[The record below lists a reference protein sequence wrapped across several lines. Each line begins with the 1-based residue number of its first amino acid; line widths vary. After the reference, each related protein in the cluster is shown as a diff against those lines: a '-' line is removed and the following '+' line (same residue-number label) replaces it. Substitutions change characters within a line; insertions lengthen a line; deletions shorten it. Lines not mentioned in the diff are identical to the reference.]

1 MNSPTVKSL
10 LADNDKIAGS
20 SGVYHL
26 LSRIYLREVDAE
38 LLHLLRST
46 SVRQAFV
53 QAGGVLPTVNH
64 GDDESS
70 VIDSLAMDYCRLFL
84 GPSGHFPPYQSVW
97 QEGQFQGSMAAQMQ
111 EFIDLLSDGPP
122 QDFGGVMLDHFGV
135 QLSLM
140 GTIADRVVEA
150 NSGADGEML
159 VDVARVYF
167 DLHLTWPHPFLESV
181 GEHAQ
186 TDFYR
191 SVAQMTQQFLL
202 SEGQVLI
209 GQ

>member
-64 GDDESS
+64 GDDEPS
-70 VIDSLAMDYCRLFL
+70 VIDLLAMDYCRLFL

-97 QEGQFQGSMAAQMQ
+97 QEGQFQGSMAAEMQ
-111 EFIDLLSDGPP
+111 ELVDLLSDAPMP
-122 QDFGGVMLDHFGV
+122 DFAGVMLDHLGV
-135 QLSLM
+135 QLAIM
-140 GTIADRVVEA
+140 GTIAARVLSA
-150 NSGADGEML
+150 NSEADRELM
-159 VDVARVYF
+159 VEVAQVYF
-167 DLHLTWPHPFLESV
+167 DRHLTWPHQLLESV
-181 GEHAQ
+181 HQHAQ
-186 TDFYR
+186 ADFYR
-191 SVAQMTQQFLL
+191 SVADLTREFLL
-202 SEGQVLI
+202 SEGATWI
-209 GQ
+209 G